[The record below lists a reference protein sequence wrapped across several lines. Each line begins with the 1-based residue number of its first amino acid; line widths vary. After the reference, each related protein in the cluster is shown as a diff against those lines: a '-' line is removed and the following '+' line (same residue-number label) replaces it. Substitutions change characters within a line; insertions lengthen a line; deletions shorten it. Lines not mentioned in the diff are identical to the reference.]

1 MRKYKRNQKFGFIY
15 IGSFRYFVNY
25 NKIKMKKSLWILLIG
40 ILSFQMRGQMYKTY
54 YETYENYREKSIN
67 NRRFTQEQLQKVLD
81 SHPSLERKVI
91 GKSVEGRPISM
102 IQLGNG
108 PIKVLLWSQMHGNES
123 TATMAL
129 MDLLNFFEAED
140 GLTAHK
146 KALLS
151 QLTIYMIPM
160 LNPDGAAHFRRHNA
174 MGVDLNRDA
183 LRLQMPESRILK
195 QTRDALN
202 PDWGFNL
209 HDQNRYYSAGLMQ
222 DKTASISF
230 LAPAY
235 NYKKEINEKRGEAMQ
250 LIVKLNEVLQN
261 YIPGKVGRYND
272 DFEPRAFGD
281 NIQKWGTRTILVET
295 GALGEDLEKQYLR
308 RMNFVLLL
316 SAFNDIAFGGYQEVP
331 ITAYEDIP
339 FNESNSFMDLLVK
352 EVKYRYNDQDF
363 ILDLGFRRGE
373 VEADFPAFT
382 FRSNLHDLGDLSIFF
397 AYESLEPD
405 GYELFNGEYY
415 ENSIK
420 KPADLLKLN
429 PVALLKAG
437 ITKVLV
443 EFNIKPGRIPN
454 FPLDLVS
461 QREGEGNPIF
471 VGKNPSFILSKGN
484 QPDWAVVNGFLIDL
498 QEEEEITKNWLKG
511 LESINTKP

>member
-1 MRKYKRNQKFGFIY
+1 
-15 IGSFRYFVNY
+15 
-25 NKIKMKKSLWILLIG
+25 MKKNLWIILVA
-40 ILSFQMRGQMYKTY
+40 ILSFQLRGQMAQTY
-54 YETYENYREKSIN
+54 YETYENYREKSID
-67 NRRFTQEQLQKVLD
+67 NRRFTHEQLESVLNSHPNLVRKVL
-81 SHPSLERKVI
+81 
-91 GKSVEGRPISM
+91 GKSVEGRPISL

-129 MDLLNFFEAED
+129 MDLLNFFETED
-140 GLTAHK
+140 GLAAHK

-151 QLTIYMIPM
+151 HLSIYMIPM

-195 QTRDALN
+195 ETRDSLN
-202 PDWGFNL
+202 PEWGFNL

-235 NYKKEINEKRGEAMQ
+235 NYEKDINEKRGEAMQ
-250 LIVKLNEVLQN
+250 LIVKLNEVLQG

-308 RMNFVLLL
+308 RMNYVLLL
-316 SAFNDIAFGGYQEVP
+316 TAFNDIAFGGYQEVP
-331 ITAYEDIP
+331 IAGYDDIP
-339 FNESNSFMDLLVK
+339 FNESNSFLDLLIK

-363 ILDLGFRRGE
+363 ILDLGFRRNE
-373 VEADFPAFT
+373 VTTNFPEFT
-382 FRSNLHDLGDLSIFF
+382 FKSTLYDLGDLSIFF
-397 AYESLEPD
+397 AYETLDPD

-415 ENSIK
+415 ENTIE

-437 ITKVLV
+437 ITKVQV
-443 EFNIKPGRIPN
+443 NFKIQQGNIPG
-454 FPLDLVS
+454 FPLDLLS
-461 QREGEGNPIF
+461 QVEGEGNPIF
-471 VGKNPSFILSKGN
+471 IGKNPSFILSKGN

-498 QEEEEITKNWLKG
+498 QEEEEITRNWLAG
-511 LESINTKP
+511 LEKINIEP